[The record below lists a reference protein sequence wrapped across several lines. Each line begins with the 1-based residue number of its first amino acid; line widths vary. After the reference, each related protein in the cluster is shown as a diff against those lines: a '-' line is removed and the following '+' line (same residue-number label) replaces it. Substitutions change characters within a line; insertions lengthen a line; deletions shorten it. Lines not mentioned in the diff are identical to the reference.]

1 MKKIS
6 YILTIT
12 IALLSTM
19 SCEDIVEGI
28 NDNPN
33 DIIISDVE
41 MPGMDGLE
49 LLDRVKAKSP
59 KKIFIVM
66 SADPSY
72 EKRAKELGADAF
84 LAKPFS
90 IEDLFS
96 LVELYIAGKH

>member
-12 IALLSTM
+12 IALLTTM

-41 MPGMDGLE
+41 ERLFLTGSMLANVQLNCGNLNRISGM
-49 LLDRVKAKSP
+49 
-59 KKIFIVM
+59 
-66 SADPSY
+66 
-72 EKRAKELGADAF
+72 
-84 LAKPFS
+84 
-90 IEDLFS
+90 
-96 LVELYIAGKH
+96 